1 VDVTHDELNG
11 REIMVDEGYCLLFVT
26 GLLLD
31 KMQ

>member
-1 VDVTHDELNG
+1 
-11 REIMVDEGYCLLFVT
+11 MVDEFHRLLFQIAT